1 MFKYEILIEDKKT
14 KARLGRVTTA
24 HGTFE
29 TPVFMP
35 LATKGAVKTLSPEEL
50 KEIGAEIILGNT
62 YHLYLRPGMEVIE
75 GVGGLHKFTHWDMP
89 ILTDSGGFQVF
100 SLSKIVRVNDD
111 GVEFRS
117 IVDGSR
123 HFFTPEKVIKIQE
136 TLGADIVMV
145 LDECVSYP
153 CDKGYAREAVLR
165 TLNWSERCK
174 KTLKRKDQTLFGIVQ
189 GSMYEDL
196 RRFSAEETVKLDFF
210 GYALGGFSVGE
221 SHDLMFEVMEP
232 TLEYLPKE
240 KPRYLMGVG
249 NASSLI
255 EAIGLGVDM
264 FDCALPTRM
273 ARNGGVL
280 TSIGQLNIR
289 NAKYLKDFTPLDP
302 NCQCYVCKNFS
313 RAYIRHLLNVG
324 EILAHRLLSWHNLTY
339 IISVV
344 SEARKAIKEGEFSN
358 FKLTFLKS
366 DLEEETRLD

>member
-1 MFKYEILIEDKKT
+1 MFKYEILVEDKKT
-14 KARLGRVTTA
+14 KARLGKVTTA

-165 TLNWSERCK
+165 TLNWSKRCK
-174 KTLKRKDQTLFGIVQ
+174 KTLKRKDQILFGIVQ

-221 SHDLMFEVMEP
+221 SHDLMFEVVEP

-366 DLEEETRLD
+366 DLEEEIRLD